1 VSTPASPI
9 AVVPGEPRARTL
21 IKGLL
26 SHLER
31 LRRQRWTALDFP
43 EERVQSRSAAQVI
56 AMEETG
62 RTTALEHISLE
73 PLATGDENTDRLLA
87 AMAPLEHDPALHVP
101 ESHIDVAVSLGFG
114 PTSMDLNI
122 LARSLRGWCARHLAT
137 AAPGASTQVIT
148 VAGRPVR
155 LQVEKTGCPGEPGR
169 LTILRAEPPAAF
181 EAVVSARLQARLGTL
196 LTASADRHV
205 LLFEKTNGLWSA
217 GQLRTQLDAS
227 FEFPELSRVH
237 EIWMVDTRAGFDDGS
252 TFRRIAPAS

>member
-1 VSTPASPI
+1 
-9 AVVPGEPRARTL
+9 
-21 IKGLL
+21 
-26 SHLER
+26 
-31 LRRQRWTALDFP
+31 
-43 EERVQSRSAAQVI
+43 VQSRSAVQVI

-73 PLATGDENTDRLLA
+73 PLAAGDENTDRLLA
-87 AMAPLEHDPALHVP
+87 AMAPLEHDNALHVP

-114 PTSMDLNI
+114 PTGMDLTL
-122 LARSLRGWCARHLAT
+122 LARSLSGWCARHLAT

-148 VAGRPVR
+148 VAGEPVR

-169 LTILRAEPPAAF
+169 LSILRAEPPAAF
-181 EAVVSARLQARLGTL
+181 EAAVSARLQARLGTL

-217 GQLRTQLDAS
+217 GQLRTELQAS

-237 EIWMVDTRAGFDDGS
+237 EIWMVDTRAESGEGS
-252 TFRRIAPAS
+252 TFRRVAPVP